1 MSAPGRIR
9 EHLKRNAY
17 GLVAVFI
24 ALGGGAYAATKVGPN
39 DIATNAVHSRHIKAG
54 NVKPADQGFVPAARY
69 QDPRTANCG
78 GVSVPG
84 TGQDTTIE
92 WGQTAFRFGGVK
104 ASACPPSG
112 QLRDGLIAPRDGLY
126 AIEAGV
132 IWPANLSGNF
142 REMTVEAN
150 GDPVA
155 DDVTKP
161 GDNPRQT
168 AAALA
173 DLRKGNRVK
182 LVVSADASTPLQLE
196 NTGETFLSFHWVG
209 PDHIGPV
216 D

>member
-1 MSAPGRIR
+1 MTALGRIR

-39 DIATNAVHSRHIKAG
+39 DIATNAVRSKHIKAG
-54 NVKPADQGFVPAARY
+54 NVKPPDQGFVPAARY
-69 QDPRTANCG
+69 QDPRAANCD
-78 GVSVPG
+78 GVSVQNGPSA
-84 TGQDTTIE
+84 TIL

-132 IWPANLSGNF
+132 IWPNDSTGNF
-142 REMTVEAN
+142 REMTIEAN

-155 DDVTKP
+155 DDVTAP
-161 GDNPRQT
+161 GDHPRQT

-182 LVVSADASTPLQLE
+182 LVVSADATSSLLLE
-196 NTGETFLSFHWVG
+196 NTSQTFLSFHWVG
-209 PDHIGPV
+209 PEHIWPV